1 MQSKNKNN
9 SDKSIYEQDK
19 QFLKIEIEQ
28 LNNKISEIKKE
39 S

>member
-9 SDKSIYEQDK
+9 SDKSIFEQDK
-19 QFLKIEIEQ
+19 QFLKIEIDQ
-28 LNNKISEIKKE
+28 LNNKITEIKKE

>member
-9 SDKSIYEQDK
+9 SDKSIFEQDK

>member
-1 MQSKNKNN
+1 MQAKNKNN
-9 SDKSIYEQDK
+9 SDKSIFEQDK

>member
-9 SDKSIYEQDK
+9 SDKSIYEHDK